1 MNNNILTIALLIAGT
16 TLLATAVTTMVP
28 AAYADN
34 DAEDDSLSQNNDC
47 DENDVSG
54 SNPSF
59 NDLCE
64 NSVGSFTAND

>member
-1 MNNNILTIALLIAGT
+1 MNNNILALAFLVAGT
-16 TLLATAVTTMVP
+16 MLLATAVTTMVP

-47 DENDVSG
+47 DDNDLSG

-59 NDLCE
+59 NDVCE
-64 NSVGSFTAND
+64 NFVESFEATD